1 MDTPLLDAAQR
12 QSARAGSASQETGAK
27 VALVLGALL
36 ILALQRWVPMG
47 RLILYPFTLLSTW
60 VHEMGHGLTAIAVGG
75 RFLRLDIFADA
86 SGMAHLEVV
95 RGLGSALS
103 SAGGLLGP
111 PLFGTVFLVVARRAA
126 RPLLLFLAACL
137 LLSLLLWVRTL
148 VGLVTVGGLGLGIA
162 LLSRWLPPAGRVFF
176 AQLLGLLCV
185 FDTVARGDYLFTEGA
200 RVGGALHPSD
210 VAGIAKSLGGSYLM
224 WGGLIACISGAL
236 ILVGL
241 YSVLGRGR
249 RSA

>member
-1 MDTPLLDAAQR
+1 MRLSDRAQGLARPRKRRREGGAHPRCAAD
-12 QSARAGSASQETGAK
+12 
-27 VALVLGALL
+27 LGAA
-36 ILALQRWVPMG
+36 ALGADG

-103 SAGGLLGP
+103 SAGGLLGRRCLAP
-111 PLFGTVFLVVARRAA
+111 SFGCGATRSPAAVAV
-126 RPLLLFLAACL
+126 LAASL

-148 VGLVTVGGLGLGIA
+148 VGLVTVGGLGVGIA
-162 LLSRWLPPAGRVFF
+162 LLARWLPPAGRVFF

-210 VAGIAKSLGGSYLM
+210 VAGSPS
-224 WGGLIACISGAL
+224 
-236 ILVGL
+236 
-241 YSVLGRGR
+241 
-249 RSA
+249 RSAART